1 MKDEDASSTSILS
14 LSKYMKKSSA
24 QSEEELK
31 EAADALQHAR
41 ARSREAL
48 MLDVHLK
55 DGTIE
60 SFDYSLPKRVTYRPG
75 GSLILQ
81 FGKDKIKVK
90 GSNLREVRQAVTEG
104 RARSIQEG
112 TEAEKDIAPEDAAV
126 VRNNDLRRYAASFT
140 SPYS

>member
-1 MKDEDASSTSILS
+1 MKDKDASSPSILS
-14 LSKYMKKSSA
+14 LSKYIKKSSA
-24 QSEEELK
+24 ESEEEIK

-81 FGKDKIKVK
+81 FGQDKIKVK
-90 GSNLREVRQAVTEG
+90 GSNLTEVRQAVTEG

-112 TEAEKDIAPEDAAV
+112 TQAERDIAPEDAALIESIDIEEG
-126 VRNNDLRRYAASFT
+126 NPT
-140 SPYS
+140 K